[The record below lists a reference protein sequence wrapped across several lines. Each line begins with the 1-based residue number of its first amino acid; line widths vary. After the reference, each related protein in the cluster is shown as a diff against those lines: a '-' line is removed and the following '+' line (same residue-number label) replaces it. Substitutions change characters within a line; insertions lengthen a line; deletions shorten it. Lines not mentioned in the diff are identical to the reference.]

1 MKFYITFIVTLISS
15 GGFCW
20 FGYQAYRIGQQSGM
34 GYLGEFIFN
43 GGIAVMLAI
52 VAIVFGLLTYK
63 M

>member
-1 MKFYITFIVTLISS
+1 MGV
-15 GGFCW
+15 FCW

-34 GYLGEFIFN
+34 GYLGEFLLN
-43 GGIAVMLAI
+43 GGIAVMASI

>member
-1 MKFYITFIVTLISS
+1 MKFYISFLVTLVSS
-15 GGFCW
+15 GVFCW

-34 GYLGEFIFN
+34 GYLGDFLLN
-43 GGIAVMLAI
+43 GGIAVMAAI